1 MAGQA
6 QQQRKGQIPGGA
18 LRCPAGVR
26 CRLGRHGKVYGND
39 DVAIY
44 EDDDG

>member
-6 QQQRKGQIPGGA
+6 HLQRKGQIPGG
-18 LRCPAGVR
+18 CPAGVR
-26 CRLGRHGKVYGND
+26 CRLGHHGKVYGND